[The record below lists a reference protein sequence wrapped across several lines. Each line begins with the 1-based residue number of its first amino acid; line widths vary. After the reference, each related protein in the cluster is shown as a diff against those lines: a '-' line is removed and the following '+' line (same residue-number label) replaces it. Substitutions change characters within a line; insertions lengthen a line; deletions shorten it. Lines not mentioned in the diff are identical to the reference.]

1 VAAIETDEPVRAP
14 KEPLRKRLVR
24 RLADWK
30 RHKDFMVLGIG
41 IVVSG
46 VSTALG
52 IAHISWPWLFVLGC
66 AITAVA
72 ALATRAL
79 QERKLKDRLRNLW
92 GALGAAIV
100 LLAGIFCY
108 HEWWDPSN
116 PTNASPNGYQVIV
129 NGSDVQVFSPYNQ
142 PGGSQTYE
150 YPVLNSNMPVSL
162 QCYVS
167 LPGSGRWYE
176 IYGDHGWIPHD
187 AVHVIPGTVF
197 PSPPHC

>member
-1 VAAIETDEPVRAP
+1 
-14 KEPLRKRLVR
+14 
-24 RLADWK
+24 
-30 RHKDFMVLGIG
+30 MVLGIG